1 MKLDRDGLAWIPA
14 GAAFG
19 FALLTG
25 FSIGLFV
32 LPLAL
37 LLTVSAGGW
46 TNGRGAYGFAVGFGG
61 LLAGLCLPQPEYT
74 TIGLFGLAVAGL
86 GVVACLLVHGL
97 RATRTR

>member
-1 MKLDRDGLAWIPA
+1 MKPNRDALLWVPA

-19 FALLTG
+19 FAFLTG
-25 FSIGLFV
+25 FSIGLYV

-61 LLAGLCLPQPEYT
+61 MLVGVCLPQPAYT
-74 TIGLFGLAVAGL
+74 DIGLFGLAVAGA
-86 GVVACLLVHGL
+86 GVLTCLVSH
-97 RATRTR
+97 RVTRTR